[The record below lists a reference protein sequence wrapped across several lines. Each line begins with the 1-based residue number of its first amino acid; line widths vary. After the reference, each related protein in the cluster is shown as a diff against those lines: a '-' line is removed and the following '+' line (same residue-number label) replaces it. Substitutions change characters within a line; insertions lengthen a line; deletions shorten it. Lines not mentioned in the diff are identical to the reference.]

1 MTNTLTK
8 SLAVLLIPIVAVL
21 LAYLLGFLLDY
32 LITLR
37 GSLVLHD
44 NYYLVPS
51 LGLYLV
57 SLYILGFL
65 PAVLLQKF
73 TGKLL
78 AAATPSAAI
87 TLYHLIKTHLDGFS
101 SVVSVSSIL
110 AYYPLA
116 WFSALLIGLTLWN
129 LTSSKVKM
137 SGS

>member
-1 MTNTLTK
+1 MKNTLTK
-8 SLAVLLIPIVAVL
+8 SLAVLLIPVVAIL
-21 LAYLLGFLLDY
+21 SAYLLGFLRDY

-37 GSLVLHD
+37 GVLALHD

-51 LGLYLV
+51 LGPYLI

-73 TGKLL
+73 TGRLL

-101 SVVSVSSIL
+101 SFVSVSSVL

-116 WFSALLIGLTLWN
+116 WFLALLIGLTLWN
-129 LTSSKVKM
+129 LTLSKVER
-137 SGS
+137 